1 MDDKKIIEIINR
13 YFDGELVKGE
23 ETLLFTQLS
32 LSDEGRK
39 YFKQLNRIRAAVDD
53 SIEEFPEEV
62 ERDILRTVGS
72 ATVKKPRFFTSHT
85 IVTSISYTVALILI
99 IISGYLLSEVKG
111 YQDKVEKLSG
121 RMIKQS
127 QTIEMLY
134 NSLPEI
140 QVKASSNNEI
150 IVKPKI

>member
-1 MDDKKIIEIINR
+1 MNDEKILEMINK
-13 YFDGELVKGE
+13 YYDGELEKGE
-23 ETLLFTQLS
+23 EIFLFTQLS

-39 YFKQLNRIRAAVDD
+39 YFKQLNRIRAAIDNSV
-53 SIEEFPEEV
+53 EEFPEEL
-62 ERDILRTVGS
+62 EGNILRSISKVSETKSGFL
-72 ATVKKPRFFTSHT
+72 TTHT
-85 IVTSISYTVALILI
+85 LVTSISYAFALILI
-99 IISGYLLSEVKG
+99 IISGYLLLEVKG
-111 YQDKVEKLSG
+111 YQNKVENLSD

-140 QVKASSNNEI
+140 QVKASSNDEI

>member
-1 MDDKKIIEIINR
+1 MDDEKILEMVNK
-13 YFDGELVKGE
+13 YFDGELQKGE
-23 ETLLFTQLS
+23 EMLLFTRLS
-32 LSDEGRK
+32 SSDEGRK
-39 YFKQLNRIRAAVDD
+39 YFKQLNRIRSAVDD
-53 SIEEFPEEV
+53 SIEEFPEEL
-62 ERDILRTVGS
+62 EEDILRSISKAS
-72 ATVKKPRFFTSHT
+72 AKKSGFFTTHT
-85 IVTSISYTVALILI
+85 IVTSISYAVALILI

-111 YQDKVEKLSG
+111 YQEKVEKLSG

>member
-1 MDDKKIIEIINR
+1 MDDEKTLEMVNK
-13 YFDGELVKGE
+13 YFDGELQKGE
-23 ETLLFTQLS
+23 EMLLFTRLS
-32 LSDEGRK
+32 SSDEGRK
-39 YFKQLNRIRAAVDD
+39 YFKQLNRIRSAVDD
-53 SIEEFPEEV
+53 SIEEFPEEL
-62 ERDILRTVGS
+62 EEDILRSISKAS
-72 ATVKKPRFFTSHT
+72 AKKSGFFTTHT
-85 IVTSISYTVALILI
+85 IVTSISYAVALILI

>member
-1 MDDKKIIEIINR
+1 MDDEKILEMINK
-13 YFDGELVKGE
+13 YFDGEIEKGE
-23 ETLLFTQLS
+23 ELLLFTQLS
-32 LSDEGRK
+32 SSDEGRR
-39 YFKQLNRIRAAVDD
+39 YFKQLNKIRAAVDD
-53 SIEEFPEEV
+53 SIKEFPEELD
-62 ERDILRTVGS
+62 ENILRAIEKVPGRKTGFF
-72 ATVKKPRFFTSHT
+72 ATHT
-85 IVTSISYTVALILI
+85 IVTSISYAFALILI

-140 QVKASSNNEI
+140 QVKASSSNEI

>member
-1 MDDKKIIEIINR
+1 MNDEKILEMINK
-13 YFDGELVKGE
+13 YFDGELEKGE
-23 ETLLFTQLS
+23 EMLLFTQLS

-53 SIEEFPEEV
+53 SIEEFPEEL
-62 ERDILRTVGS
+62 EEDILRSIGKVS
-72 ATVKKPRFFTSHT
+72 VKKPGFFTTHT
-85 IVTSISYTVALILI
+85 IVTSISYAVALILI

>member
-1 MDDKKIIEIINR
+1 MDDEKILKMVNR
-13 YFDGELVKGE
+13 YFDGELKKGE

-53 SIEEFPEEV
+53 SFEEFPEEL
-62 ERDILRTVGS
+62 EENILRSVGNVS
-72 ATVKKPRFFTSHT
+72 LKRYNFFTAHT
-85 IVTSISYTVALILI
+85 IITSISYAFALILI
-99 IISGYLLSEVKG
+99 IISGYLLFEVKG
-111 YQDKVEKLSG
+111 YQNKVEKLSG

>member
-1 MDDKKIIEIINR
+1 MIDQKISEMINR
-13 YFDGELVKGE
+13 YFDGELEKGE

-32 LSDEGRK
+32 LSDEGRR

-53 SIEEFPEEV
+53 SIEEFPEKLE
-62 ERDILRTVGS
+62 ENILRAVGKEPVRK
-72 ATVKKPRFFTSHT
+72 TGFFTAHT
-85 IVTSISYTVALILI
+85 IATSISYAFAIILI
-99 IISGYLLSEVKG
+99 IIGGYLLSEVKD

-134 NSLPEI
+134 NSFPEI
-140 QVKASSNNEI
+140 QVKASINNEI

>member
-1 MDDKKIIEIINR
+1 MDDEKILEIINR
-13 YFDGELVKGE
+13 YFDGELEKGE

-32 LSDEGRK
+32 LSNEGRK

-53 SIEEFPEEV
+53 SIEEFPEEL
-62 ERDILRTVGS
+62 EENILRSIGKVS
-72 ATVKKPRFFTSHT
+72 EKKPSFFTAHT
-85 IVTSISYTVALILI
+85 IVTSISYAFALVLI
-99 IISGYLLSEVKG
+99 IISGYLLFEVKD
-111 YQDKVEKLSG
+111 YQNKVEKLSG

-140 QVKASSNNEI
+140 QIKASSNNEI

>member
-1 MDDKKIIEIINR
+1 MDDEKTLEMVNK
-13 YFDGELVKGE
+13 YFDGELQKGE
-23 ETLLFTQLS
+23 EMFLFTRLS
-32 LSDEGRK
+32 SSDEGRK
-39 YFKQLNRIRAAVDD
+39 YFKQLNRIRSAVDD
-53 SIEEFPEEV
+53 SIEEFPEEL
-62 ERDILRTVGS
+62 EEDILRSISKAS
-72 ATVKKPRFFTSHT
+72 AKKSGFFTTHT
-85 IVTSISYTVALILI
+85 IVTSISYAVALILI

>member
-1 MDDKKIIEIINR
+1 MNDKKIMEMINR
-13 YFDGELVKGE
+13 YFDGELGKGE
-23 ETLLFTQLS
+23 ETLLFTGLS

-53 SIEEFPEEV
+53 SIEEFPEEL
-62 ERDILRTVGS
+62 EENILRSVSKESVGK
-72 ATVKKPRFFTSHT
+72 TGLFTTHT
-85 IVTSISYTVALILI
+85 IITSVSYAFAIILI
-99 IISGYLLSEVKG
+99 VISGYLLFEVKD
-111 YQDKVEKLSG
+111 YQNRVEKLSG

-150 IVKPKI
+150 IVKPNI

>member
-1 MDDKKIIEIINR
+1 MDDEKTLEMVNK
-13 YFDGELVKGE
+13 YFDGELQKGE
-23 ETLLFTQLS
+23 EMFLFTRLS
-32 LSDEGRK
+32 SSDEGRK
-39 YFKQLNRIRAAVDD
+39 YFKQLNGIRSAVDD
-53 SIEEFPEEV
+53 SIEEFPEEL
-62 ERDILRTVGS
+62 EEDILRSISKAS
-72 ATVKKPRFFTSHT
+72 AKKSGFFTTHT
-85 IVTSISYTVALILI
+85 IVTSISYAVALILI